1 MPLPLF
7 FKRMPFIPALPCGAF
22 WHIFVKRFFRVFPL
36 GISWAFRKV
45 LKVLFIWRLKI
56 KKPEVIM
63 LTLDT
68 MPMDNDEAE
77 EREGVSVTYKGYK
90 GFQPLQIIWERKSR

>member
-1 MPLPLF
+1 M
-7 FKRMPFIPALPCGAF
+7 
-22 WHIFVKRFFRVFPL
+22 
-36 GISWAFRKV
+36 
-45 LKVLFIWRLKI
+45 KVLFIWRLKI
-56 KKPEVIM
+56 KKPEVII

-90 GFQPLQIIWERKSR
+90 GFQPLQIIWERKIVDVIFRSGSKPLNDSIRG